1 MLTAAGFPVPR
12 TVRDLS
18 ELYLTWCLAHREEAP
33 DGTRWSMPAALP
45 LPGDLPPMD
54 AELTD
59 RLDSIRWG
67 LRTGPLVDGLIEHL
81 GDDLGEPQ
89 EVLTS
94 LDRLATATGR
104 DADDV
109 RIALTESARPV
120 TPRWSV
126 EPTGSD

>member
-18 ELYLTWCLAHREEAP
+18 ELYLTWGLAHREEAP

-45 LPGDLPPMD
+45 LPGDLLPMD

>member
-1 MLTAAGFPVPR
+1 MVDARRTAA
-12 TVRDLS
+12 
-18 ELYLTWCLAHREEAP
+18 
-33 DGTRWSMPAALP
+33 
-45 LPGDLPPMD
+45 PGDLLPMD

-81 GDDLGEPQ
+81 GDDQGEPQ

-109 RIALTESARPV
+109 RIALTGSARPV

>member
-18 ELYLTWCLAHREEAP
+18 ELSLTWGLAHREETP
-33 DGTRWSMPAALP
+33 DGTRWSMPVALP
-45 LPGDLPPMD
+45 LPGDLLPLD
-54 AELTD
+54 AELTE
-59 RLDSIRWG
+59 RLDSIRWR
-67 LRTGPLVDGLIEHL
+67 LRTGPLVDGLIEHMV
-81 GDDLGEPQ
+81 DDLGEPQ

-109 RIALTESARPV
+109 RIASRN
-120 TPRWSV
+120 R
-126 EPTGSD
+126 